1 MVWIQVLGSFAAEVD
16 GGPVP
21 LGGPL
26 QRAVLA
32 VLVAARGQVVSADRL
47 IDALWHDHPPAQAL
61 TSLQAYV
68 SNLRKLLEPGRPPR
82 TPARLLVSMPPGY
95 ALRLPDDAVDAWL
108 FERLVREAGESDS
121 RSALERALGLWRGPA
136 FAEVADAP
144 WAQAEA
150 ARLEELRLTAGEMR
164 VAAALRAG
172 DAAAAVPEAE
182 LLTREAPLREE
193 GWRLHALALWRTG
206 RQADALASLRRARG
220 LLADELGLDP
230 GPALAELE
238 SAILHQR
245 SDLLPPPEPP
255 PPAAK
260 RDLFVGRD
268 GELAALRD
276 LAATRTPAVALVTG
290 EAGMGKTALL
300 TRFGRELEDAGW
312 LVATGR
318 CPQAEGAPPAWA
330 WAEALRVVAAA
341 APPPGT
347 LAPVL
352 GPFLTDAATT
362 TRADAA
368 AGRFLLHQAVWSWLG
383 TAARDQPL
391 AVILDDLHWA
401 DAETLALLS
410 GVTSRL
416 LLVAAYRADE
426 IGGRF
431 TETLAVLARH
441 EPLRLPLAGLAE
453 QAVAGLVAGVC
464 DEPVDASTVA
474 ELAERT
480 GGNPFFVRESA
491 RLLGS
496 MGLRALP
503 DGVRDVLRR
512 RLARL
517 PEPAVALLRL
527 AALAGPEVSVDVLV
541 RAADQD
547 EDGVLLGLES
557 AVVAGLLTEPEP
569 GRVRFAHALVRES
582 AIADLSRLRATRM
595 HARLADAIAAVS
607 PGDVSVLAYHYT
619 RATSPKAV
627 DYCVAAAELAEARFA
642 YDSAVTL
649 LTDAVS
655 CIERV
660 PGGNPARRAD
670 LLGRLLRAQV
680 RAGDV
685 SAARAT
691 RQRAVEL
698 AGDDVALLIAAFTA
712 WTEQTPWQTRAY
724 GTLDRQ
730 TVALLERL
738 LAEPDLEAA
747 ARCMLLDAYACELA
761 AAGLPA
767 ARAAAEEAVALA
779 TALDDPALLWRTL
792 STLSYDLD
800 PALDW
805 RRRQE
810 LGERI
815 ATADSPG
822 YQWYGLFV
830 QASAAAGAGEP
841 ERVKALVA
849 QSLELARKYRMAE
862 PASVAEYALATLLH
876 ISGRSDE
883 ARRLYAEATARM
895 AAHGSLHATGYGLLA
910 ELSTYADIPAGGV
923 AGEEFM
929 ALAAALLDGYGALG
943 ADAAAIALAAQGRLE
958 EAREARAKAGPIPP
972 DYFFPVFAT
981 FRAMAVIALAE
992 VSAAEEVYEALL
1004 PYEDGPP
1011 AGPPACRS
1019 RCGRWPTRSAS
1030 WPGCSAAR
1038 MLPVATSPA
1047 RPPSPSAGAPTAGP
1061 RSPTPPAASHSASGE
1076 DGVDGGGA
1084 YVHECMRGGV
1094 MATTGRPRPGQRGL
1108 HRGCLAVPA
1117 RVRSAG
1123 QSVEVSL
1130 EDLDAALWTE
1140 DARVQH
1146 RVEAEP
1152 VQQ

>member
-1 MVWIQVLGSFAAEVD
+1 MVWIGVLGSFAAEVD
-16 GGPVP
+16 GEPVP

-47 IDALWHDHPPAQAL
+47 IDALWRDHPPAQAPA
-61 TSLQAYV
+61 SLQAYI

-82 TPARLLVSMPPGY
+82 TPARLLVSAPPGY
-95 ALRLPDDAVDAWL
+95 MLRLPEDAVDAWL
-108 FERLVREAGESDS
+108 FERLVREAGEPDS
-121 RSALERALGLWRGPA
+121 RAVLERALGLWRGPA

-150 ARLEELRLTAGEMR
+150 ARLEELRLAASELR

-220 LLADELGLDP
+220 LLADEFGLDP

-238 SAILHQR
+238 AAILNQR
-245 SDLLPPPEPP
+245 TDLLPPPAPA
-255 PPAAK
+255 PAAAP
-260 RDLFVGRD
+260 RELFVGRD

-276 LAATRTPAVALVTG
+276 LTAARAPAVALVTG

-300 TRFGRELEDAGW
+300 TRFGQELESAGW

-330 WAEALRVVAAA
+330 WAEALRAVAAA
-341 APPPGT
+341 APPPDT
-347 LAPVL
+347 LAPAL
-352 GPFLTDAATT
+352 RPFLTDTATT
-362 TRADAA
+362 MRADVA

-383 TAARDQPL
+383 TAARDRPL
-391 AVILDDLHWA
+391 AVLLDDLHWA

-410 GVTSRL
+410 GVTGRL

-426 IGGRF
+426 VGRRF

-464 DEPVDASTVA
+464 DAPVDAPTVA
-474 ELAERT
+474 ELAART

-491 RLLGS
+491 RLLGGV
-496 MGLRALP
+496 GLRALP

-527 AALAGPEVSVDVLV
+527 AAFAGPEVSADVLV
-541 RAADQD
+541 KAADQD
-547 EDGVLLGLES
+547 EDGVLAGLES

-569 GRVRFAHALVRES
+569 GRVRFAHALVRET

-595 HARLADAIAAVS
+595 HARLADAIEAVS
-607 PGDVSVLAYHYT
+607 PGDVSALAYHHT
-619 RATSPKAV
+619 RAVSPKAV
-627 DYCVAAAELAEARFA
+627 DHCVAAAELAEARFA
-642 YDSAVTL
+642 HDSAVVL
-649 LTDAVS
+649 LTDALT
-655 CIERV
+655 CFERV
-660 PGGNPARRAD
+660 PGGSAARRAD

-698 AGDDVALLIAAFTA
+698 AGDDVVLLVAAFTA
-712 WTEQTPWQTRAY
+712 WTEQTPWQTRTY
-724 GTLDRQ
+724 GTLDQQ

-738 LAEPDLEAA
+738 LAEPDLEPA

-761 AAGLPA
+761 SVGLPA

-779 TALDDPALLWRTL
+779 TALDDSALLWRTL

-800 PALDW
+800 SVLDW

-810 LGERI
+810 IGERI
-815 ATADSPG
+815 AAAESPG
-822 YQWYGLFV
+822 YQWYGLHV
-830 QASAAAGAGEP
+830 QASAAAGAGAP

-862 PASVAEYALATLLH
+862 PTGVAECALATLLH

-910 ELSTYADIPAGGV
+910 ELSTYADTPA
-923 AGEEFM
+923 AAEFR
-929 ALAAALLDGYGALG
+929 ALAATLLDGYGVLG
-943 ADAAAIALAAQGRLE
+943 ADVAAVALAAQGRME
-958 EAREARAKAGPIPP
+958 EARASRAKAEPIPP

-981 FRAMAVIALAE
+981 FRAMAVVALGERTA
-992 VSAAEEVYEALL
+992 AAELYEVLL

-1011 AGPPACRS
+1011 AGTGSLSIALRPVAHTLGELARLL
-1019 RCGRWPTRSAS
+1019 GRED
-1030 WPGCSAAR
+1030 AAR
-1038 MLPVATSPA
+1038 RHFTRAAAIAS
-1047 RPPSPSAGAPTAGP
+1047 RWGAD
-1061 RSPTPPAASHSASGE
+1061 RW
-1076 DGVDGGGA
+1076 
-1084 YVHECMRGGV
+1084 
-1094 MATTGRPRPGQRGL
+1094 
-1108 HRGCLAVPA
+1108 
-1117 RVRSAG
+1117 
-1123 QSVEVSL
+1123 
-1130 EDLDAALWTE
+1130 AAL
-1140 DARVQH
+1140 
-1146 RVEAEP
+1146 AEERL
-1152 VQQ
+1152 